1 MVSNITFECIG
12 RHCVT
17 KLNTILIG
25 VQTDHIMRWYHAY
38 EISYHI
44 TYVYL
49 LYARHIMY
57 LLESIWTTPTIRES
71 TAAAPKTTKM
81 PPSCWGP
88 SPSLTIRDAWIFKFH
103 TCYLVAWSSQ
113 LFVSP
118 HHLFSSSCNLEKK
131 NKRMLLLVNYWPP
144 SPSPSISLYYIS
156 LFSGLWNIYDID
168 DQQRNL
174 NINNH
179 PICTLCNKH
188 LFRK

>member
-1 MVSNITFECIG
+1 MHRWALRDKTKYNFDRCANWSYYALISFIWNI
-12 RHCVT
+12 
-17 KLNTILIG
+17 
-25 VQTDHIMRWYHAY
+25 
-38 EISYHI
+38 ISYHI
-44 TYVYL
+44 YVYL
-49 LYARHIMY
+49 LYALHIMY

-179 PICTLCNKH
+179 PICTLCKNDRPGDDGT
-188 LFRK
+188 LRSV